1 MSHHTA
7 AATKKTTR
15 VRFAPLAIA
24 TGVAAAVL
32 LSVSMSGTLSGFVA
46 SITNDT
52 NTAASGSLVMQES
65 QAGANGAPTVTC
77 LSTSATSGV
86 DSNAATCSTINKFGG
101 STAMMPGQT
110 VTSVVSIKNVG
121 TTRASTFTL
130 TPGAACTQIKNG
142 TVNGSATDFCSK
154 LNVVITAAGSA
165 TPVYSGT
172 AAALAGS
179 SAKTLTALA
188 ANASTDF
195 TFAVTLDSSAGNTYQ
210 GLGASLPL
218 TWTFAG

>member
-1 MSHHTA
+1 MSNHIAPA
-7 AATKKTTR
+7 AKTKR

-65 QAGANGAPTVTC
+65 QVSATGAPTVTC
-77 LSTSATSGV
+77 LSNTGGV
-86 DSNAATCSTINKFGG
+86 DANAATCSTINKFGG
-101 STAMMPGQT
+101 STTMIPGQT
-110 VTSVVSIKNVG
+110 VTSVVNIKNVG
-121 TTRASTFTL
+121 TSKASTFTL
-130 TPGAACTQIKNG
+130 TPGAACTQTKNG
-142 TVNGSATDFCSK
+142 TVNGTATDFCAK

-165 TPVYSGT
+165 TPVFSGT
-172 AAALAGS
+172 AATLAAS
-179 SAKTLTALA
+179 PAKTLTALTA
-188 ANASTDF
+188 GASTDF
-195 TFAVTLDSSAGNTYQ
+195 TFAVTLDNSAGNTYQ

-218 TWTFAG
+218 TWSFAS